1 MAINQSSSKSMCTG
15 FENTVGALLEKL
27 QGACVAGCS
36 VSSLHSLADEFSRR
50 VLQTP
55 IQNDGKYVC
64 VHVVIEESTPVLTK
78 LGHQIID
85 DFRAEL
91 SFLRCLKVTPPGK
104 VIVFEVEVE
113 VEIDVPHNESDQRI
127 NQRAALIVEF
137 GKIILKGLEGHIP
150 QTGHE

>member
-1 MAINQSSSKSMCTG
+1 MCTG
-15 FENTVGALLEKL
+15 FESAFGALLGKL
-27 QGACVAGCS
+27 QGACVPGCS

-50 VLQTP
+50 VLQIP
-55 IQNDGKYVC
+55 IQNDGKYVF
-64 VHVVIEESTPVLTK
+64 VHVVIEESAPVLTN

-85 DFRAEL
+85 DFRAKL
-91 SFLRCLKVTPPGK
+91 SFLRCLKATPPGK
-104 VIVFEVEVE
+104 VIVLE
-113 VEIDVPHNESDQRI
+113 VEIGVPQNESDQRI